1 MRSIASASAGAAVSA
16 AEHPLGR
23 RDSLPPQRSRPSKRK
38 TITPVACQPCQQ
50 RKHKCDGARP
60 VCTPCLVKKRH
71 HCSYNAAG
79 DQRRTASLKQ
89 RIRDLETQVED
100 LNDIITAIGS
110 TDDRAAAV
118 ALARQL
124 AHTRFSATADV
135 ARCLRRAKGLHT
147 ASTLAAAA
155 HQTLRPTRR
164 GDITASSASE
174 ASPYS
179 AVTKDGVE
187 LDDSEQLQVELMSN
201 RVEVCKQL

>member
-1 MRSIASASAGAAVSA
+1 M
-16 AEHPLGR
+16 
-23 RDSLPPQRSRPSKRK
+23 
-38 TITPVACQPCQQ
+38 
-50 RKHKCDGARP
+50 
-60 VCTPCLVKKRH
+60 CTPCLVKKRH

-100 LNDIITAIGS
+100 LNDNITAIGS

-179 AVTKDGVE
+179 VVTKDGVE
-187 LDDSEQLQVELMSN
+187 LDDSGKTALSGRMTDGSQVDLEQLQVELMSN